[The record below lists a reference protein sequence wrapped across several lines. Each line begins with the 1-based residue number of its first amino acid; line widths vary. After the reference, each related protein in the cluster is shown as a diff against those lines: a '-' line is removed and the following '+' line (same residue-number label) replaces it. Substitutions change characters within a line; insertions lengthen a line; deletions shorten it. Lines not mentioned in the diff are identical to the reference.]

1 MYDKCNTK
9 SDRIQILTMK
19 AFLKTLVDSGK
30 TGFMERV
37 TSFSEVQ
44 IFNFEIVH
52 CNEGFP

>member
-1 MYDKCNTK
+1 MCGKCNLK
-9 SDRIQILTMK
+9 SDRIQILTMTV
-19 AFLKTLVDSGK
+19 FLKYLVDSGK

-37 TSFSEVQ
+37 ISFSEVQ